1 MMPLEYL
8 VGPIL
13 ALLVSMKFS
22 DYKIKESEKT
32 LNELQAKIE
41 LIEENNDKLQSEL
54 PKKVMATVLPVAQA
68 VQKLNQQVGL
78 WTSRVLSR

>member
-1 MMPLEYL
+1 MPLEYL

-78 WTSRVLSR
+78 

>member
-1 MMPLEYL
+1 MPLEYL

-32 LNELQAKIE
+32 LNDLQAKIE
-41 LIEENNDKLQSEL
+41 LIEENNNKLQSEL

-78 WTSRVLSR
+78 

>member
-1 MMPLEYL
+1 MPLEYL
-8 VGPIL
+8 VGPVL

-32 LNELQAKIE
+32 LNALQTKIE
-41 LIEENNDKLQSEL
+41 LIEKNNEALQNEL

-78 WTSRVLSR
+78 

>member
-1 MMPLEYL
+1 M
-8 VGPIL
+8 
-13 ALLVSMKFS
+13 LVSMKFS

-78 WTSRVLSR
+78 

>member
-1 MMPLEYL
+1 M
-8 VGPIL
+8 
-13 ALLVSMKFS
+13 LVSMKFS

-32 LNELQAKIE
+32 LNDLQAKIE
-41 LIEENNDKLQSEL
+41 LIEENNNKLQSEL

-78 WTSRVLSR
+78 

>member
-78 WTSRVLSR
+78 

>member
-1 MMPLEYL
+1 MPLEYL
-8 VGPIL
+8 VGPVL

-32 LNELQAKIE
+32 LNALQAKIE
-41 LIEENNDKLQSEL
+41 LIEKNNETLQSEL

-78 WTSRVLSR
+78 

>member
-1 MMPLEYL
+1 
-8 VGPIL
+8 
-13 ALLVSMKFS
+13 LLVSMKFS

-78 WTSRVLSR
+78 

>member
-1 MMPLEYL
+1 M
-8 VGPIL
+8 
-13 ALLVSMKFS
+13 LVSMKFS
-22 DYKIKESEKT
+22 DYKIKESEKI

-78 WTSRVLSR
+78 

>member
-1 MMPLEYL
+1 MPLEYL

-41 LIEENNDKLQSEL
+41 LIEENNDKLQSEF

-78 WTSRVLSR
+78 

>member
-32 LNELQAKIE
+32 LNDLQAKIE
-41 LIEENNDKLQSEL
+41 LIEENNNKLQSEL

-78 WTSRVLSR
+78 